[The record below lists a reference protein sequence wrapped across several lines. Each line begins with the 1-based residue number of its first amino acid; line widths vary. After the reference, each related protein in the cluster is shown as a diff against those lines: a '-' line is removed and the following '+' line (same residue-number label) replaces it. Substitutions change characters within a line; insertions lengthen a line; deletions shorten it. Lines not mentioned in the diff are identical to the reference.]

1 SLDVDVVAEG
11 TVGAIEEFDDA
22 KALVDRVEQGPVALL
37 AVGQRSFGAL
47 QLAIVG
53 DRKGLEPSIL
63 GFERCDPAMQLFDI
77 DCHGNPPGGNRGNGG
92 HMGNNIGTLAISS
105 SNGNESSRF

>member
-1 SLDVDVVAEG
+1 MQRVGRVGLDVDVVAEG

-22 KALVDRVEQGPVALL
+22 KALVDRVEQGPVALF

-53 DRKGLEPSIL
+53 DRKGLEALAKSGQSFFAMELCRAFRGPSRWIFFL
-63 GFERCDPAMQLFDI
+63 R
-77 DCHGNPPGGNRGNGG
+77 NP
-92 HMGNNIGTLAISS
+92 ISQAT
-105 SNGNESSRF
+105 RR